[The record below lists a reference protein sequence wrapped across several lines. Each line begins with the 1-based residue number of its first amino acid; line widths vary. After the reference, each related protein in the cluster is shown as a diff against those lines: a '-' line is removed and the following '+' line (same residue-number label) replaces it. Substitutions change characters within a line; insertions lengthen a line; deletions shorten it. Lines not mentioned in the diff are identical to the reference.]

1 MTPCMLKR
9 ITIYLL
15 LFFSLSFSVWA
26 EEVALS
32 SLNSAQEQEI
42 LDFIAKKYPEKYEMI
57 LPLKEK
63 EPALY
68 QKVLASY
75 QKIKQEQESI
85 KKNHPKAIKGTQT
98 PKGPQSTDAQI
109 TPEQEQAIL
118 EFMSLELPEQKAIPA
133 SAVQALKEQDPAYYQ
148 QQLNIF
154 KRIKESHENL
164 KKNYPEAF
172 EHLQALKR
180 DAAIN
185 VQISPKEEQAILEF
199 LRAEF
204 PELYKVAQDAKGKEP
219 AHYQKLLNTYKRMKG
234 SHDNLKKNNPE
245 AFEHLQALKRDAAI
259 NVQISPKE
267 EQALLEYIF
276 AEHPENSKNIQ
287 TLKEKDPARYQQQL
301 NAYKRMKESYENLK
315 NNNPEVYERSQ
326 ALKNAS

>member
-85 KKNHPKAIKGTQT
+85 KKNHPVAIKGTQT
-98 PKGPQSTDAQI
+98 PKGPQSTDAEI

-164 KKNYPEAF
+164 KKNY
-172 EHLQALKR
+172 
-180 DAAIN
+180 
-185 VQISPKEEQAILEF
+185 
-199 LRAEF
+199 
-204 PELYKVAQDAKGKEP
+204 
-219 AHYQKLLNTYKRMKG
+219 
-234 SHDNLKKNNPE
+234 PE